1 MAFMDHIV
9 YWLTEYKYLMLFP
22 LAIIEGPVLAI
33 IAGFLTLRGYFNL
46 WLVLPVIV
54 AGDLVSDS
62 LCFLLGR
69 KGLPE
74 KLKAFIY
81 WLGFDRNRIRRAK
94 VFVESHPKSFIPLSK
109 ITLGIGVLGIY
120 LTGNSGVPYRRF
132 ISICLV
138 TSVCQYIIYLAIG
151 VFFGYAY
158 AEISR
163 YLDYTA
169 SFFMIVLL
177 TCILIFVIQSISRKL

>member
-9 YWLTEYKYLMLFP
+9 YWLTEYRYMLLFP
-22 LAIIEGPVLAI
+22 LAIVEGPILAV
-33 IAGFLTLRGYFNL
+33 IAGFLFMRGYFNL

-54 AGDLVSDS
+54 AGDLIGDS

-69 KGLPE
+69 KGLPA
-74 KLKAFIY
+74 KLKTFIY
-81 WLGFDRNRIRRAK
+81 WLGFERERIRRAK
-94 VFVESHPKSFIPLSK
+94 VFVETHPKSFIPLSK

-120 LTGNSGVPYRRF
+120 LTGNSGIPYRRF
-132 ISICLV
+132 IAICLA
-138 TSVCQYIIYLAIG
+138 TSVCQYIIYLEIG
-151 VFFGYAY
+151 VVFGRAY

-169 SFFMIVLL
+169 SFFIIVLL
-177 TCILIFVIQSISRKL
+177 TGILIFLIQSISRKL